1 MTASF
6 TLRPAALGDVPTLAA
21 FQCAMALETEDHTL
35 DEATVTAG
43 IQGLLTHP
51 DRGRVWVAVD
61 EADTCIGTAS
71 VTFEWSDWRNG
82 TFWWLQSVYVLPP
95 WRQRGVFSALYQ
107 TLREGALTDPTG
119 IGLRLYVERDNARA
133 QRTYAALGMR
143 ETDYRLFEEEF
154 PKG

>member
-51 DRGRVWVAVD
+51 DRGRVW
-61 EADTCIGTAS
+61 TKRMPAS
-71 VTFEWSDWRNG
+71 AR
-82 TFWWLQSVYVLPP
+82 PP
-95 WRQRGVFSALYQ
+95 
-107 TLREGALTDPTG
+107 
-119 IGLRLYVERDNARA
+119 
-133 QRTYAALGMR
+133 
-143 ETDYRLFEEEF
+143 
-154 PKG
+154 